1 MFYEKK
7 IFYYLIITYFM
18 LCNYFFVGCDDSSA
32 NNNVKDSNENYYN
45 IDLTTDNHW
54 KFLDWDKRNNQ
65 FTGVLSYAY
74 YDNVVITL
82 QRKIISEYTTNT
94 YSENY
99 TIELNAAGCK
109 TYSFT
114 EYTFDQIKELLN
126 HTGYLGSYGNEITII
141 SISGKVQFSI

>member
-1 MFYEKK
+1 MKK
-7 IFYYLIITYFM
+7 RFSIILLLLT
-18 LCNYFFVGCDDSSA
+18 LCCVTIFFVGCDDSSK

-45 IDLTTDNHW
+45 IDLTMDNYW

-126 HTGYLGSYGNEITII
+126 HTGSLSSYSNEITII
-141 SISGKVQFSI
+141 NISGKVQFSI

>member
-1 MFYEKK
+1 MKK
-7 IFYYLIITYFM
+7 RFSIILLLLT
-18 LCNYFFVGCDDSSA
+18 LCFVTIFFVGCDDSSA

-45 IDLTTDNHW
+45 IDLTMDNHW

-99 TIELNAAGCK
+99 TIELNTAGCK

-126 HTGYLGSYGNEITII
+126 HTGYLGSYSNEITII

>member
-1 MFYEKK
+1 MKK
-7 IFYYLIITYFM
+7 RFSIILLLLT
-18 LCNYFFVGCDDSSA
+18 LCCVTIFFVGCDDISA
-32 NNNVKDSNENYYN
+32 NNNVKDSNKNYYN
-45 IDLTTDNHW
+45 IDLTMDNHW

-99 TIELNAAGCK
+99 TIELNTAGCK

>member
-1 MFYEKK
+1 MKK
-7 IFYYLIITYFM
+7 RFSIILLLLT
-18 LCNYFFVGCDDSSA
+18 LCCVTIFFVGCDDSST

-45 IDLTTDNHW
+45 IDLTIDNYW

-126 HTGYLGSYGNEITII
+126 HTGYLSSYSNEITII
-141 SISGKVQFSI
+141 NISGKVQFSI

>member
-1 MFYEKK
+1 MKK
-7 IFYYLIITYFM
+7 RFSIILLLLT
-18 LCNYFFVGCDDSSA
+18 LCCVTIFFVGCDDSST

-45 IDLTTDNHW
+45 IDLTMDNYW

-126 HTGYLGSYGNEITII
+126 HTGYLGSYSNEITII
-141 SISGKVQFSI
+141 NISGKVQFSI

>member
-1 MFYEKK
+1 MKK
-7 IFYYLIITYFM
+7 RFSIILLLLT
-18 LCNYFFVGCDDSSA
+18 LCCVTIFFVGCDDSSA

-45 IDLTTDNHW
+45 IDLTMDNHW

>member
-1 MFYEKK
+1 MKK
-7 IFYYLIITYFM
+7 RFSIILLLLT
-18 LCNYFFVGCDDSSA
+18 LCRVTIFFVGCDDSST

-45 IDLTTDNHW
+45 VDLTMDNYW

-126 HTGYLGSYGNEITII
+126 HTGYLGSYSNEITII
-141 SISGKVQFSI
+141 NISGKVQFSI

>member
-1 MFYEKK
+1 MKK
-7 IFYYLIITYFM
+7 RFSIILLLLT
-18 LCNYFFVGCDDSSA
+18 LCCVTILFVGCDDSST

-45 IDLTTDNHW
+45 VDLTMDNYW

-126 HTGYLGSYGNEITII
+126 HTGYLSSYSNEITII
-141 SISGKVQFSI
+141 NISGKVQFSI

>member
-1 MFYEKK
+1 MKK
-7 IFYYLIITYFM
+7 RLSIILLLLT
-18 LCNYFFVGCDDSSA
+18 LCCVTIFFVGCDDSSA

-45 IDLTTDNHW
+45 IDLTMDNHW

-99 TIELNAAGCK
+99 TIELNTAGCK

>member
-1 MFYEKK
+1 MKK
-7 IFYYLIITYFM
+7 RFSIILLLLT
-18 LCNYFFVGCDDSSA
+18 LCCVTIFFVGCDDSSA
-32 NNNVKDSNENYYN
+32 NNNVKDSNKNYYN
-45 IDLTTDNHW
+45 IDLTMDNHW

-99 TIELNAAGCK
+99 TIELNTAGCK

>member
-1 MFYEKK
+1 MKK
-7 IFYYLIITYFM
+7 RFSIILLLLT
-18 LCNYFFVGCDDSSA
+18 LCCVTIFFVGCDDSST

-45 IDLTTDNHW
+45 VDLTMDNYW

-99 TIELNAAGCK
+99 TIELNVAGCK

-126 HTGYLGSYGNEITII
+126 HTGYLGSYSNEITII
-141 SISGKVQFSI
+141 NISGKVQFSI

>member
-1 MFYEKK
+1 MKK
-7 IFYYLIITYFM
+7 RFSIILLLLT
-18 LCNYFFVGCDDSSA
+18 LCCVTIFFVGCDDSST

-45 IDLTTDNHW
+45 IDLTMDNYW

-126 HTGYLGSYGNEITII
+126 HTGYLSSYSNEITII
-141 SISGKVQFSI
+141 NISGKVQFSI

>member
-1 MFYEKK
+1 MKK
-7 IFYYLIITYFM
+7 RFSIILLLLILCCITI
-18 LCNYFFVGCDDSSA
+18 FFVGCDDSSA
-32 NNNVKDSNENYYN
+32 NNNIKDSNENYYN
-45 IDLTTDNHW
+45 IDLTMDNHW

-126 HTGYLGSYGNEITII
+126 HTDYLSSYSNGITII
-141 SISGKVQFSI
+141 NVSGKVQFSI

>member
-1 MFYEKK
+1 MKK
-7 IFYYLIITYFM
+7 RFSIILLLLT
-18 LCNYFFVGCDDSSA
+18 LCCVTIFFVGCDDSLA

-45 IDLTTDNHW
+45 IDLTMDNHW
-54 KFLDWDKRNNQ
+54 KFLDWDKRNYQ

>member
-1 MFYEKK
+1 MKK
-7 IFYYLIITYFM
+7 RFSIILLLLT
-18 LCNYFFVGCDDSSA
+18 LCCVTIFFVGCDDSSA

-45 IDLTTDNHW
+45 IDLTMDNHW

-99 TIELNAAGCK
+99 TIELNTAGCK

-126 HTGYLGSYGNEITII
+126 HAGYLGSYGNEITII

>member
-1 MFYEKK
+1 MKK
-7 IFYYLIITYFM
+7 RFSIILLLLT
-18 LCNYFFVGCDDSSA
+18 LCCVTIFFVGCDDSST
-32 NNNVKDSNENYYN
+32 NNNVKDSNENYFN
-45 IDLTTDNHW
+45 IDLTMDNYW

-126 HTGYLGSYGNEITII
+126 HTGYLSSYSNEITII
-141 SISGKVQFSI
+141 NISGKVQFSI

>member
-1 MFYEKK
+1 MKK
-7 IFYYLIITYFM
+7 RFSIILLLLT
-18 LCNYFFVGCDDSSA
+18 LCCVTIFFVGCDDSSA

-45 IDLTTDNHW
+45 VDLTMDNHW

>member
-1 MFYEKK
+1 MKK
-7 IFYYLIITYFM
+7 RFSIILLLLT
-18 LCNYFFVGCDDSSA
+18 LCCVTIFFVGCDDSSA

-45 IDLTTDNHW
+45 IDLTMDNHW

-74 YDNVVITL
+74 YDDVVITL

>member
-1 MFYEKK
+1 MKK
-7 IFYYLIITYFM
+7 RFSIILLLLT
-18 LCNYFFVGCDDSSA
+18 LCCVTIFFVGCDDSSA

-45 IDLTTDNHW
+45 IDLTMDNHW

-94 YSENY
+94 HSENY

>member
-1 MFYEKK
+1 MKK
-7 IFYYLIITYFM
+7 RFSIILLLLT
-18 LCNYFFVGCDDSSA
+18 LCCVTIFFVGCDDSST

-45 IDLTTDNHW
+45 VDLTMDNYW

-74 YDNVVITL
+74 YDNVFITL

-126 HTGYLGSYGNEITII
+126 HTGYLGSYSNEITII
-141 SISGKVQFSI
+141 NISGKVQFSI

>member
-1 MFYEKK
+1 MKK
-7 IFYYLIITYFM
+7 RFSIILLLLT
-18 LCNYFFVGCDDSSA
+18 LCCITIFFVGCDDSSA
-32 NNNVKDSNENYYN
+32 NNNIKDSNENYYN
-45 IDLTTDNHW
+45 IDLTMDNHW
-54 KFLDWDKRNNQ
+54 KFLDWDKRNYQ

-141 SISGKVQFSI
+141 NNLYKNNKERL

>member
-1 MFYEKK
+1 MKK
-7 IFYYLIITYFM
+7 RFSIILLLLT
-18 LCNYFFVGCDDSSA
+18 LCCVTIFFVGCDDSST

-45 IDLTTDNHW
+45 IDLTMDNYW

-114 EYTFDQIKELLN
+114 EYSFDQIKELLN
-126 HTGYLGSYGNEITII
+126 HTGYLSSYSNEITII
-141 SISGKVQFSI
+141 NISGKVQFSI

>member
-1 MFYEKK
+1 MKK
-7 IFYYLIITYFM
+7 RFSIILLLLT
-18 LCNYFFVGCDDSSA
+18 LCCVTIFFVGCDDSSA

-45 IDLTTDNHW
+45 IDLTMDNHW

-99 TIELNAAGCK
+99 TIELNTAGCK

>member
-1 MFYEKK
+1 MKK
-7 IFYYLIITYFM
+7 RFSIILLLFT
-18 LCNYFFVGCDDSSA
+18 LCCITIFFVGCDDSSA
-32 NNNVKDSNENYYN
+32 NNNIKDSNENYYN
-45 IDLTTDNHW
+45 IDLIMDNHW

-99 TIELNAAGCK
+99 TIELNATGCK

-126 HTGYLGSYGNEITII
+126 HTDYLSSYSNEITII
-141 SISGKVQFSI
+141 NVSGKVQFSI

>member
-1 MFYEKK
+1 MKK
-7 IFYYLIITYFM
+7 RFSIILLLLT
-18 LCNYFFVGCDDSSA
+18 LCCVTIFFVGCDDSSA
-32 NNNVKDSNENYYN
+32 NNNVRDSNENYYN
-45 IDLTTDNHW
+45 IDLTMDNHW

-99 TIELNAAGCK
+99 TIELNTAGCK

>member
-1 MFYEKK
+1 MKK
-7 IFYYLIITYFM
+7 RFSIILLLLT
-18 LCNYFFVGCDDSSA
+18 LCCVTIFFVGCDDSST

-45 IDLTTDNHW
+45 IDLTMDNYW

-126 HTGYLGSYGNEITII
+126 HTGYLSSFSNEITII
-141 SISGKVQFSI
+141 NISGKVQFSI

>member
-1 MFYEKK
+1 MKK
-7 IFYYLIITYFM
+7 RFSIILLLLT
-18 LCNYFFVGCDDSSA
+18 LCCVTIFFVGCDDSST

-45 IDLTTDNHW
+45 VDLTMDNYW

-126 HTGYLGSYGNEITII
+126 HTGYLGSYSNEITII
-141 SISGKVQFSI
+141 NISGKVQFSI

>member
-1 MFYEKK
+1 MKK
-7 IFYYLIITYFM
+7 RFSIILLLLT
-18 LCNYFFVGCDDSSA
+18 LCCVTIFFVGCDDSSA

-45 IDLTTDNHW
+45 IDLTMDNHW

-99 TIELNAAGCK
+99 TIELNTAGCK

-126 HTGYLGSYGNEITII
+126 YTGYLGSYGNEITII

>member
-1 MFYEKK
+1 MKK
-7 IFYYLIITYFM
+7 RFSIILLLLT
-18 LCNYFFVGCDDSSA
+18 LCCVTIFFVGCDDSSA

-45 IDLTTDNHW
+45 IDLTMDNHW

-126 HTGYLGSYGNEITII
+126 HTDYLSSYSNEITII
-141 SISGKVQFSI
+141 NVSGKVQFSI

>member
-1 MFYEKK
+1 MKK
-7 IFYYLIITYFM
+7 RFSIILLLLT
-18 LCNYFFVGCDDSSA
+18 LCCVTIFFVGCDDSSA
-32 NNNVKDSNENYYN
+32 NNNIKDSNENYYN
-45 IDLTTDNHW
+45 IDLIMDNHW

-99 TIELNAAGCK
+99 TIELNTAGCK

>member
-1 MFYEKK
+1 MKK
-7 IFYYLIITYFM
+7 RFSIILLLLT
-18 LCNYFFVGCDDSSA
+18 LCCVTIFFVGCDDSSA
-32 NNNVKDSNENYYN
+32 NNDVKDSNKNYYN
-45 IDLTTDNHW
+45 IDLTMDNHW

-99 TIELNAAGCK
+99 TIELNTAGCK

-114 EYTFDQIKELLN
+114 E
-126 HTGYLGSYGNEITII
+126 
-141 SISGKVQFSI
+141 

>member
-1 MFYEKK
+1 MKK
-7 IFYYLIITYFM
+7 RFSIILLLLT
-18 LCNYFFVGCDDSSA
+18 LCCVTIFFVGCDDSSA
-32 NNNVKDSNENYYN
+32 NNNVKDSNENHYN
-45 IDLTTDNHW
+45 IDLTMDNHW

>member
-1 MFYEKK
+1 MKK
-7 IFYYLIITYFM
+7 RFSIILLLLT
-18 LCNYFFVGCDDSSA
+18 LCCVTIFFVGCDDSST
-32 NNNVKDSNENYYN
+32 NNNVKDSNKNYYN
-45 IDLTTDNHW
+45 IDLTMDNYW

-126 HTGYLGSYGNEITII
+126 HTGYLSSYSNEITII
-141 SISGKVQFSI
+141 NISGKVQFSI

>member
-1 MFYEKK
+1 MKK
-7 IFYYLIITYFM
+7 RFSIILLLLT
-18 LCNYFFVGCDDSSA
+18 LCCVTIFFVGCDDSSA

-45 IDLTTDNHW
+45 IDLTMDNHW

-99 TIELNAAGCK
+99 TIELNTAGCK

-126 HTGYLGSYGNEITII
+126 HTGYLGSYGKEITII

>member
-1 MFYEKK
+1 M
-7 IFYYLIITYFM
+7 
-18 LCNYFFVGCDDSSA
+18 
-32 NNNVKDSNENYYN
+32 
-45 IDLTTDNHW
+45 DNHW
-54 KFLDWDKRNNQ
+54 KFLDLDKRNNQ

-99 TIELNAAGCK
+99 TIELNTAGCK

-114 EYTFDQIKELLN
+114 EYTLDQIKELLN

>member
-1 MFYEKK
+1 MKK
-7 IFYYLIITYFM
+7 RFSIILLLLT
-18 LCNYFFVGCDDSSA
+18 LCCVTIFFVGCDDSSA

-45 IDLTTDNHW
+45 IDLTMDNHW

-114 EYTFDQIKELLN
+114 DYTFDQIKELLN
-126 HTGYLGSYGNEITII
+126 HTGYLSSYSNEITII
-141 SISGKVQFSI
+141 NISGKVQFSI